1 MAAVEPLLDRA
12 VRSVR
17 ARLSHPRVC
26 SLQELCRLCLVSA
39 RSLPE
44 WKALTKNFAERVR
57 RRACL
62 FSIVHFSGCGVNF
75 CLQRYFS
82 ESDHHSY
89 WISCTLDRKSYM
101 AKVGRRKDFGSHS
114 EGRHFV
120 VLSGDRASNYNADRL
135 LEDDDLWHWARLDHP
150 HVLSVLAVVYNAPG
164 VQVYLVTL
172 SPDDGLEHFAGILA
186 VRDLCV
192 HELQL
197 WKFLRQLCSALIYLR
212 GQGLAVEPFDFFN
225 VYLRRTDLVLNNGL
239 AWNRRRFE
247 ITSLPGSLWSLLL
260 RPDDDF
266 AAVYAAVSTAEH
278 EARAFSVAVVVAQL
292 VALAM
297 GDDAARRRL
306 GSTSGSPRSA
316 HRIYGVELVAS
327 PCSYGPQLVSTLAEM
342 FRSPQP
348 ALEAVRDRAGV
359 MYASMASLDAHC

>member
-17 ARLSHPRVC
+17 ARLSHPRVW
-26 SLQELCRLCLVSA
+26 SLQELCRRCLVSA

-44 WKALTKNFAERVR
+44 WKALTRNFAERVR

-101 AKVGRRKDFGSHS
+101 AVS
-114 EGRHFV
+114 EGRHFA
-120 VLSGDRASNYNADRL
+120 VLPGDRASNRNADRL

-150 HVLSVLAVVYNAPG
+150 HVLSVLAVACNAPG
-164 VQVYLVTL
+164 VQVYLVTP

-192 HELQL
+192 RELQL

-225 VYLRRTDLVLNNGL
+225 VYLRRADLVLNNGL

-260 RPDDDF
+260 RPEDDF
-266 AAVYAAVSTAEH
+266 AAVYAAVSTAER

-292 VALAM
+292 VALAV
-297 GDDAARRRL
+297 GDDAARRWR
-306 GSTSGSPRSA
+306 GSTSGGPRAA
-316 HRIYGVELVAS
+316 HHIYGVELVAA

>member
-17 ARLSHPRVC
+17 ARLSHHRVW
-26 SLQELCRLCLVSA
+26 SLQELCRRCLVSA
-39 RSLPE
+39 RSLLE
-44 WKALTKNFAERVR
+44 WKALTQNFAERVR

-101 AKVGRRKDFGSHS
+101 AV
-114 EGRHFV
+114 
-120 VLSGDRASNYNADRL
+120 RASNYNADKL

-150 HVLSVLAVVYNAPG
+150 HVLSVLAVVCNAPG

-212 GQGLAVEPFDFFN
+212 G
-225 VYLRRTDLVLNNGL
+225 RRT
-239 AWNRRRFE
+239 
-247 ITSLPGSLWSLLL
+247 
-260 RPDDDF
+260 
-266 AAVYAAVSTAEH
+266 
-278 EARAFSVAVVVAQL
+278 
-292 VALAM
+292 
-297 GDDAARRRL
+297 
-306 GSTSGSPRSA
+306 
-316 HRIYGVELVAS
+316 
-327 PCSYGPQLVSTLAEM
+327 
-342 FRSPQP
+342 
-348 ALEAVRDRAGV
+348 
-359 MYASMASLDAHC
+359 

>member
-17 ARLSHPRVC
+17 ARLSHPRVW
-26 SLQELCRLCLVSA
+26 SLQELCRRCLVSA

-44 WKALTKNFAERVR
+44 WKALTRNFAERVR

-101 AKVGRRKDFGSHS
+101 AVS
-114 EGRHFV
+114 EGRHFA
-120 VLSGDRASNYNADRL
+120 VLPGDRASNRNADRL

-150 HVLSVLAVVYNAPG
+150 HVLSVLAVACNAPG
-164 VQVYLVTL
+164 VQVYLVTP

-192 HELQL
+192 RELQL

-212 GQGLAVEPFDFFN
+212 GPGGGAVRLLQRVPAPRRPGAQQRARVEPPP
-225 VYLRRTDLVLNNGL
+225 LRDHL
-239 AWNRRRFE
+239 AA
-247 ITSLPGSLWSLLL
+247 G
-260 RPDDDF
+260 
-266 AAVYAAVSTAEH
+266 
-278 EARAFSVAVVVAQL
+278 VAVV
-292 VALAM
+292 
-297 GDDAARRRL
+297 AAAAAGGRLRRRL
-306 GSTSGSPRSA
+306 RGRLDRRARGPRLLG
-316 HRIYGVELVAS
+316 RRGR
-327 PCSYGPQLVSTLAEM
+327 GPARGPGRGRRRGPTLAR
-342 FRSPQP
+342 FHFGRPP
-348 ALEAVRDRAGV
+348 GRAPHLRRRAGRGAV
-359 MYASMASLDAHC
+359 LVRPAAGVHAGRDVPQSPARAGSGPGQGRRDVCVHGVAGRPLLKSRTLWSAIFV